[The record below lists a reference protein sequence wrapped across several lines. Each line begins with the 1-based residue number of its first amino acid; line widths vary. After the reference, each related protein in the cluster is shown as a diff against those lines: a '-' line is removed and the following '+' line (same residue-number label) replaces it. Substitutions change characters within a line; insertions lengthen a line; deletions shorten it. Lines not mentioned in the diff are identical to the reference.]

1 MKRRF
6 TKLALLLVA
15 VLASV
20 KASAYD
26 FTVDG
31 LYYNIVSLQDL
42 TCAVT
47 NDDVNDT
54 KYSGDIVIPEQVTYN
69 GRTLTVTSIGNDAFW
84 RCSGLT
90 SVSIP
95 NSVTSIGDET
105 FLGCSGLTSIS
116 IPSSVTEIGFSAFNG
131 CSGLTSVSIPSSVT
145 SIGVSA
151 FKDCSGLTSVS
162 IPNSVVSIGG
172 SAFYGCSGLTSV
184 SIPNSVTSIGA
195 FAFYGCSGLTSV
207 SIPNSV
213 VSIGGSA
220 FYGCSGLTSISIS
233 NSVTEIGDNAF
244 DGCENLKN
252 LRIEDGTETLV
263 LGAKDNNEE
272 LGLFS
277 DCPLEVLY
285 LGRNLEYP
293 GSDVTTNSN
302 DTYSPFSG
310 ISSLSE
316 VTIGSYVT
324 EIGNYAF
331 KGCTGLK
338 TLRIEDGNAV
348 LSVGV
353 NKFTS
358 YDKISVVA
366 YQGLFYDCPLETL
379 YLGRHL
385 EYDCTPFYGNRL
397 TELTIGSAVTSV
409 SGISGCDGIMTIYSY
424 ATTPPWMPSFTNNQ
438 YINAKVYVPQG
449 SLAAYQA
456 ADVWENFWG
465 LQEFDPTGIS
475 QVEMDEDLGVTVE
488 NGSIVVEN
496 AKGRVTVYGISG
508 AMVKSV
514 DADGGRTEIA
524 VPTRGIYI
532 VKVGSKAVK
541 VRL

>member
-1 MKRRF
+1 MKKTIF

-15 VLASV
+15 VFVSIKV
-20 KASAYD
+20 SAYD
-26 FTVDG
+26 FTVGG

-69 GRTLTVTSIGNDAFW
+69 GRTLTVISIGRSAFSG
-84 RCSGLT
+84 CSGLT
-90 SVSIP
+90 SVTIP
-95 NSVTSIGDET
+95 NSVTSIGYSA
-105 FLGCSGLTSIS
+105 FYGCSGLTSIS
-116 IPSSVTEIGFSAFNG
+116 IPNSVTSIGSSAFNRCFGLTSVSISNSVTSIGYTVFRGCSGLTSISIPNSVTSIGEQAFYG
-131 CSGLTSVSIPSSVT
+131 CSGLTSVSIGNSVT
-145 SIGVSA
+145 SIGS
-151 FKDCSGLTSVS
+151 
-162 IPNSVVSIGG
+162 

-184 SIPNSVTSIGA
+184 SIPNSVTSIGGSA
-195 FAFYGCSGLTSV
+195 FSGCSGLTGV

-213 VSIGGSA
+213 TKIR
-220 FYGCSGLTSISIS
+220 
-233 NSVTEIGDNAF
+233 DNAF

-263 LGAKDNNEE
+263 LGAK
-272 LGLFS
+272 GYR

-293 GSDVTTNSN
+293 GADVTT
-302 DTYSPFSG
+302 DDYHQYSPFSG

-338 TLRIEDGNAV
+338 TLRLEDGNAV

-353 NKFTS
+353 NDFGS
-358 YDKISVVA
+358 YEDFFDEISVVA
-366 YQGLFYDCPLETL
+366 TEGLFSNCPLETL
-379 YLGRHL
+379 YLGRNL
-385 EYDCTPFYGNRL
+385 EYDYRPFSNNKKL

-409 SGISGCDGIMTIYSY
+409 EGIYGCDGIMTIYSY
-424 ATTPPWMPSFTNNQ
+424 ATTPPSMRSFTNNQ

-456 ADVWENFWG
+456 ADVWMNFWG

-475 QVEMDEDLGVTVE
+475 SVEAATGLDVSVSDGC
-488 NGSIVVEN
+488 IVVDN
-496 AKGRVTVYGISG
+496 AKGRVTVYDISG
-508 AMVKSV
+508 AAVASGN
-514 DADGGRTEIA
+514 ADGGSVSIA
-524 VPTRGIYI
+524 VPGHGVYI
-532 VKVGSKAVK
+532 VRVGGKAVK
-541 VRL
+541 VKL